1 MAKTNDFSY
10 TVNKKLGKLS
20 ENGKTELR
28 VVSWN
33 GKEAKLDIRQWYEKD
48 GEERCGKGISLTNDE
63 AKKLIDL
70 LADYMEEDED
80 DDF

>member
-10 TVNKKLGKLS
+10 EVKNTVGQLS
-20 ENGKTELR
+20 DKTWLK

-48 GEERCGKGISLTNDE
+48 GEERCGKGISITNDE
-63 AKKLIDL
+63 AKKLVDL
-70 LADYMEEDED
+70 LTEYLDDED

>member
-10 TVNKKLGKLS
+10 EVKNTIGELS
-20 ENGKTELR
+20 DKVQVK

-33 GKEAKLDIRQWYEKD
+33 GREAKIDVRQWFTDKD
-48 GEERCGKGISLTNDE
+48 GNEKCGKGISLTNDE
-63 AKKLIDL
+63 AKKLVDL
-70 LADYMEEDED
+70 LSEYLNDED

>member
-1 MAKTNDFSY
+1 MAKEFKY
-10 TVNKKLGKLS
+10 EVKKIIGKLG
-20 ENGKTELR
+20 ENSKVELR

-33 GKEAKLDIRQWYEKD
+33 DRESKLDVRSWWKTED

-63 AKKLIDL
+63 AKKLVEL
-70 LADYMEEDED
+70 LTDYTEEDED

>member
-1 MAKTNDFSY
+1 MAKEFSY
-10 TVNKKLGKLS
+10 EVKNIIGKLG
-20 ENGKTELR
+20 ENSKKELR

-33 GKEAKLDIRQWYEKD
+33 DREAKIDLREWYKTDD

-63 AKKLIDL
+63 AKVLVDL
-70 LADYMEEDED
+70 LTKYTEEDED

>member
-10 TVNKKLGKLS
+10 EVKNTIGQLS
-20 ENGKTELR
+20 EKVWLK

-33 GKEAKLDIRQWYEKD
+33 GNESKLDIRQWWNKD
-48 GEERCGKGISLTNDE
+48 GEERCGKGISLTNEE
-63 AKKLIDL
+63 AKKLVDL
-70 LADYMEEDED
+70 LNDYLNDED

>member
-10 TVNKKLGKLS
+10 EVKNTIGQLS
-20 ENGKTELR
+20 EKMYLK

-63 AKKLIDL
+63 AKKLVDL
-70 LADYMEEDED
+70 LNDYLNDED